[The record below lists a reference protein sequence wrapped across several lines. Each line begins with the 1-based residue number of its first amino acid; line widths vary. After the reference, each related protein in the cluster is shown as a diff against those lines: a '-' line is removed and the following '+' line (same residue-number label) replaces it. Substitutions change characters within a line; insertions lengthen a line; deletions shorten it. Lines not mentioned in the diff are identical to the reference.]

1 MAVVFTVLMVMAGIY
16 ALFKWPIPT
25 LAVLVVLIVIGK
37 SGENKND
44 GTAPTT
50 APPPAKPKAPSSP
63 IKPQAQPTAAVR
75 RCEGRDY
82 EARLLRAR
90 TESFKIITMQ
100 GEAKSAADILSKA
113 SGNVYH
119 VTMTSCECEDFKKG
133 HTPCKHMIYFALHTG
148 RYAQM
153 ERPIPRYGHSRTN
166 REGKTVPI
174 YWDYASQ
181 PTGVGYT
188 NLYPYSVTGK
198 LEGVSEK
205 TGKPTS
211 RKKTVTVNAISDTD
225 AVAAAQELGL
235 VPPFKVEIMDIVPSE
250 GQYCYLHGAEI
261 PYPYLANAADVGALL
276 TRYEDENDHQC
287 PRYLFNMA
295 TKYRVR
301 VSHFQEPESV
311 ITCIWDGVPDERKPA
326 MFCYAVYCQE
336 TGHPFGHAPIESDAP
351 EFAGFV
357 PTKKQ
362 LEYILHIPE
371 FGWSKLNKRTA
382 TYQSAW
388 HYLVARNFF

>member
-1 MAVVFTVLMVMAGIY
+1 M
-16 ALFKWPIPT
+16 
-25 LAVLVVLIVIGK
+25 
-37 SGENKND
+37 
-44 GTAPTT
+44 
-50 APPPAKPKAPSSP
+50 
-63 IKPQAQPTAAVR
+63 
-75 RCEGRDY
+75 
-82 EARLLRAR
+82 RAR

-100 GEAKSAADILSKA
+100 GEAKAAADILSKA

-133 HTPCKHMIYFALHTG
+133 HSPCKHMIYFALHTG

-153 ERPIPRYGHSRTN
+153 ERPIPRYGYSRTN

-250 GQYCYLHGAEI
+250 GQYGYLHGAEI

-276 TRYEDENDHQC
+276 TRYEDENDHLC

-336 TGHPFGHAPIESDAP
+336 TGHPFGHAPIESNAP

>member
-1 MAVVFTVLMVMAGIY
+1 M
-16 ALFKWPIPT
+16 
-25 LAVLVVLIVIGK
+25 
-37 SGENKND
+37 
-44 GTAPTT
+44 
-50 APPPAKPKAPSSP
+50 
-63 IKPQAQPTAAVR
+63 TAA
-75 RCEGRDY
+75 
-82 EARLLRAR
+82 
-90 TESFKIITMQ
+90 Q
-100 GEAKSAADILSKA
+100 AA
-113 SGNVYH
+113 
-119 VTMTSCECEDFKKG
+119 
-133 HTPCKHMIYFALHTG
+133 
-148 RYAQM
+148 
-153 ERPIPRYGHSRTN
+153 
-166 REGKTVPI
+166 
-174 YWDYASQ
+174 
-181 PTGVGYT
+181 
-188 NLYPYSVTGK
+188 
-198 LEGVSEK
+198 
-205 TGKPTS
+205 
-211 RKKTVTVNAISDTD
+211 
-225 AVAAAQELGL
+225 GL

-250 GQYCYLHGAEI
+250 GQYGYLHGAEI